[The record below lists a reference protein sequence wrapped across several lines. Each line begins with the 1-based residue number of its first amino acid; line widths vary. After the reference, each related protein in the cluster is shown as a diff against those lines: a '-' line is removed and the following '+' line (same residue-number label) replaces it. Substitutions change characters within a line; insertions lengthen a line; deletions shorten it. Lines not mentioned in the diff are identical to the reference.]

1 LATREQSRARVI
13 YGPPEQRRRSA
24 GGGLGLAGM
33 LALALLL
40 FAGGLVIGR
49 WTGVAT
55 PAATRTATA
64 PGATTPPATTPLATT
79 PRAASS
85 APATALPRAAQA
97 SGEQVWSGR
106 IQSGIVPVGW
116 AHSRAGAVG
125 AATNYTAILSSEVLF
140 DAAKRRLAVD
150 AIAAPQ
156 ARARLRRELAA
167 TASTVAAALARGVPG
182 IKAGQAVD
190 PAALDPKKVIFQTI
204 PVRYRVELYDGTRA
218 RIAIWTTGVGGYQDS
233 NLPVQEA
240 WGVTTVEL
248 QWIDKDWKE
257 TSATVQDGPVP
268 VADDTPPTPAP
279 VLVDEAQQ
287 FKEYQYAPGQ

>member
-1 LATREQSRARVI
+1 LAIREQSRARVI
-13 YGPPEQRRRSA
+13 YGLPEQRRRGA

-40 FAGGLVIGR
+40 FGGGLLIGR
-49 WTGVAT
+49 WTSAS
-55 PAATRTATA
+55 PPLATRAATA
-64 PGATTPPATTPLATT
+64 PGATTPLASTPQVGGA
-79 PRAASS
+79 
-85 APATALPRAAQA
+85 APATALPRAAEA
-97 SGEQVWSGR
+97 SGDQVWSGR
-106 IQSGIVPVGW
+106 VEGGIVPVGW
-116 AHSRAGAVG
+116 AHSQAGAVA

-150 AIAAPQ
+150 AIAAPW

-190 PAALDPKKVIFQTI
+190 PAALDPGKVIFQTI
-204 PVRYRVELYDGTRA
+204 PVRYRVELYDGARA

-233 NLPVQEA
+233 SLPVQEA

-279 VLVDEAQQ
+279 VLVDEAQR
-287 FKEYQYAPGQ
+287 FKEYHYAPAQ